1 MVNLL
6 KFIFRDLGTENK
18 AIAMIVI
25 VAGIVKQNLSM
36 QVSCFSVG

>member
-6 KFIFRDLGTENK
+6 KFIFRDLGIENE
-18 AIAMIVI
+18 AVAMIVT

-36 QVSCFSVG
+36 QVSFFSVG